1 MSAQDYRVNAEVR
14 RLLVS
19 RWIDV
24 SRVQIGTTNG
34 VVYLMGTLEP
44 SVDDALERSGVST
57 DALDP
62 SERLLRLVAV
72 VEKELRR
79 IRGVRDLVFNLRNI
93 RKKGCKWNVM
103 GASGGSGPLKSTNI
117 ANSSA
122 RGSTVHDASEELD
135 DERKSDAEASRRS

>member
-44 SVDDALERSGVST
+44 SVEDALERAGVSIET
-57 DALDP
+57 RNAV
-62 SERLLRLVAV
+62 ERLLRLVGV
-72 VEKELRR
+72 IDKDLRR
-79 IRGVRDLVFNLRNI
+79 IRGVRDVVFNLRNI
-93 RKKGCKWNVM
+93 RKKGRTWNFI
-103 GASGGSGPLKSTNI
+103 GAAGGDGPSRALNPSRLGTESSG
-117 ANSSA
+117 
-122 RGSTVHDASEELD
+122 VHDFPEER
-135 DERKSDAEASRRS
+135 ENEGTRDAEPHRRS